1 MTIEFFRKA
10 LRRPADLSRGS
21 QGFSALSIIQ
31 RHPAR
36 SAGIA
41 GAAVLGVALLTLSLQ
56 SAPTAETALAQ
67 EVEEVAVAETEPTAE
82 AAPESLPLASA
93 PLPTIEKATRIALLE
108 PVDTSPGLPDDA
120 RWAAAGN
127 SAPARSAASGLAELL
142 GERQQDR
149 ETDLDAFAQAFDLEP
164 DRSTTTAAIDPVGD
178 VDGQTAVAVAIA
190 ESEVEVAAL
199 ESRMAAQ
206 NQDVF
211 ALSEPDTAASGPV
224 GQGVVTSYVN
234 LRAAPENEADILKVL
249 PENAAVSVI
258 DDCPNWCEVEHEG
271 TRGFVYGS
279 YVDRQTPSNV
289 SAVDQLQ

>member
-56 SAPTAETALAQ
+56 SAPTAETALAE

-211 ALSEPDTAASGPV
+211 DTAASGPV

-258 DDCPNWCEVEHEG
+258 DDCPNWCKVEHEG
-271 TRGFVYGS
+271 TRDFVYGS